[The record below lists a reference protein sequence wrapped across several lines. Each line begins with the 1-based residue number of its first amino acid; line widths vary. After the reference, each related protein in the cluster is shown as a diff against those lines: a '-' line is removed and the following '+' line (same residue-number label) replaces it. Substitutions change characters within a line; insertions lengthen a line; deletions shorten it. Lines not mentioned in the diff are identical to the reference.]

1 MYHFFIQDD
10 LIFPNQSFSNKAT
23 FVYKLT
29 SITHDIY
36 QSLDQGYEVR
46 GVSFFRYIEGICKK
60 SSIKAFYSNLT
71 KLYQQSFSKIP
82 LLFLGAMK
90 NAPRKNAPGKI
101 APQKITPRKI
111 APAPKKSIL

>member
-10 LIFPNQSFSNKAT
+10 LIFPNQSLSNKAT

-36 QSLDQGYEVR
+36 QSLDQGYEAR
-46 GVSFFRYIEGICKK
+46 DVSFFRYIDGICKK

-71 KLYQQSFSKIP
+71 KLYQQIFSKIP
-82 LLFLGAMK
+82 LLFLGA
-90 NAPRKNAPGKI
+90 RKNASRKSVPR
-101 APQKITPRKI
+101 KITPWK
-111 APAPKKSIL
+111 